1 MYVINNMQD
10 EKDFNS
16 WSEEDN
22 KKAHYNARARHLIS
36 LTLTM
41 EEFFKLS
48 TCKNTKKM
56 WETLGKA

>member
-1 MYVINNMQD
+1 MQD